1 MTDDTK
7 RLFFKSNK
15 HWHEAMPHFLRL
27 VSSLVS
33 YLNDEDE
40 SPLMVCNI
48 LLLNE
53 GFLESAVQTAFWTSY
68 RPDLVKEY
76 DESHCSLRIKTLETC
91 AHSAILN
98 LIINI
103 GRKRSLSHKTRWTS
117 SLRLLLK
124 FRFAECNVNY
134 VVGLIRL
141 LKNVNANVHDR
152 WSHFD
157 ILLSLTNS
165 ADHVDN
171 GIIAEVIK
179 LGSNFMP
186 TLTRPARYCKYF
198 TL

>member
-1 MTDDTK
+1 MVLTDDTK
-7 RLFFKSNK
+7 RLFIKSNK

-40 SPLMVCNI
+40 SPVMVCNI
-48 LLLNE
+48 LLQNE
-53 GFLESAVQTAFWTSY
+53 GFLESAVQTAYWTSY

-103 GRKRSLSHKTRWTS
+103 GRQEYLNDSDEEENLFTVNGVFLTTRWT

-124 FRFAECNVNY
+124 FRLLAEHTI
-134 VVGLIRL
+134 L
-141 LKNVNANVHDR
+141 NAM
-152 WSHFD
+152 STTSFD
-157 ILLSLTNS
+157 
-165 ADHVDN
+165 
-171 GIIAEVIK
+171 
-179 LGSNFMP
+179 
-186 TLTRPARYCKYF
+186 
-198 TL
+198 